1 MHFNMFC
8 DRLLSFHRCL
18 KEWLLLM
25 WWLGKHHCKQCVSKV
40 VLLRSV
46 YADLSSPCSTW
57 VWWTKGLLL
66 LCGTRIFLLQYV
78 STWCTPAP
86 HLHGP
91 SRDPLP
97 GSLRGALLSVHTVSA
112 RFGELQPYHLELT
125 MAVSKGNHACLSS
138 SDLKLYAYT
147 LDPSVDHAPCL
158 PRG

>member
-1 MHFNMFC
+1 MAPL
-8 DRLLSFHRCL
+8 DVVAGETPLQAVCL
-18 KEWLLLM
+18 K
-25 WWLGKHHCKQCVSKV
+25 GCP
-40 VLLRSV
+40 LRSV

-97 GSLRGALLSVHTVSA
+97 GSLRGALLSVHTISA